1 MASASNPL
9 GGPVSAGQFG
19 QAGTALG
26 SAITNGSAAK
36 LAGTSIAAG
45 ADVAATVLAATGIGL
60 PVAAAVAAI
69 GNLLGPVISSFA
81 GCGVTCTQA
90 TAIVNNAGAQM
101 AAAFNAYMAQPVHYY
116 SAQQLFIS
124 LFNQIMASIVRQCS
138 NPNLATAGQR
148 CITDNSP
155 GACHWTAS
163 QGGWVQ
169 DASQSSGWR
178 YVPWGPSGSGSACW
192 NPYVGILDPVQNDPT
207 VVADQINPVAAA
219 ASTGSLT
226 SSNYSTIATSTGIT
240 GIPSQTIE
248 IGLIL
253 AVTAI
258 GLLIL
263 AELLKE

>member
-1 MASASNPL
+1 VASASSPL
-9 GGPVSAGQFG
+9 GGPVSAGQYG

-26 SAITNGSAAK
+26 TAITNGSAAK
-36 LAGTSIAAG
+36 IAGASIAAG
-45 ADVAATVLAATGIGL
+45 ADVAATALAATGIGL

-69 GNLLGPVISSFA
+69 GNLLGPVISSFS

-163 QGGWVQ
+163 QGGWQ
-169 DASQSSGWR
+169 GTT
-178 YVPWGPSGSGSACW
+178 YIPWGPSGSGSACW

-207 VVADQINPVAAA
+207 VVADAINPVAAA

-226 SSNYSTIATSTGIT
+226 PSNYSTMATSTGIA
-240 GIPSQTIE
+240 GIPSGTIE

-253 AVTAI
+253 AATAV